1 VATFAYEA
9 INSDGKLI
17 KGSLEADNVDRARD
31 SVKAQGLTVVSVG
44 SQGTLNKDLK
54 FDFSKGPNVRDLSV
68 FCRQFVSMIRA
79 GVTILDSLQMLGEST
94 ENKKLREAIFD
105 VRTSTETGMSLS
117 GAMAEFSP
125 SIFPSLLISMVTA
138 GEASGSLDIAFDR
151 MARQF
156 ERTSRTQAMIKK
168 AMIYPIIVV
177 IVAIVVVI
185 VMLEVVIPQYTS
197 MFQDLDT
204 ELPAITKAVVAMSD
218 GLKAY
223 WFIIVPLIG
232 AVVFGIITFKN
243 TDQGKHVFGK
253 IAITLPLTKD
263 ISVKSASALM
273 SRTLST
279 LIGAGLPLVEAVDI
293 TSGVMSNIYFKEA
306 LEHAKEEITIGQPLS
321 RPLEEAGIFPP
332 MVYYMVKIGE
342 ETGNIEDMLNK
353 NAEYYEEEVEMA
365 VQSFMAM
372 LEPLIII
379 VLAGIVGVLIGAVMA
394 PMLAMYQGLD
404 NL

>member
-1 VATFAYEA
+1 MATFAYEA
-9 INSDGKLI
+9 INSDGKLV

-197 MFQDLDT
+197 MFEDLDT

-223 WFIIVPLIG
+223 WFIIAPLIG
-232 AVVFGIITFKN
+232 AIVFGILTFKN

-306 LEHAKEEITIGQPLS
+306 LEHANEEITIGQPFS

>member
-9 INSDGKLI
+9 INSEGKLI

-31 SVKAQGLTVVSVG
+31 SVKAQGLTVVNVG
-44 SQGTLNKDLK
+44 AQNALGKDLK
-54 FDFSKGPNVRDLSV
+54 FDLSKGPNVRDLSV

-79 GVTILDSLQMLGEST
+79 GVTILDALQMLGEST
-94 ENKKLREAIFD
+94 ENKKLRDAIFD
-105 VRTSTETGMSLS
+105 VKTSTETGMSLS
-117 GAMAEFSP
+117 GAMAEFP
-125 SIFPSLLISMVTA
+125 NIFPSLLISMVTA

-151 MARQF
+151 MAKQF
-156 ERTSRTQAMIKK
+156 ERTSRTQALIKK
-168 AMIYPIIVV
+168 AMIYPIVVV

-185 VMLEVVIPQYTS
+185 VMLEVVIPTYTS
-197 MFQDLDT
+197 MFAELDT

-223 WFIIVPLIG
+223 WFIIAPMVG
-232 AVVFGIITFKN
+232 AVVFGIMTFSK
-243 TDQGKHVFGK
+243 TDQGKHFFGK
-253 IAITLPLTKD
+253 IAIKFPLTKN
-263 ISVKSASALM
+263 ITVKSASALM

-293 TSGVMSNIYFKEA
+293 TSGVMTNIYFKEA

-332 MVYYMVKIGE
+332 MVYYMIRIGE
-342 ETGNIEDMLNK
+342 ETGNIEDMMNK

-372 LEPLIII
+372 LEPMIII
-379 VLAGIVGVLIGAVMA
+379 VLAAIVGVLIGAVMA

>member
-1 VATFAYEA
+1 MATFAYEA
-9 INSDGKLI
+9 INSDGKLV

-44 SQGTLNKDLK
+44 SQGALNKDLK

-197 MFQDLDT
+197 MFEDLDT

-223 WFIIVPLIG
+223 WFIIAPLIG
-232 AVVFGIITFKN
+232 AIVFGILTFKN

>member
-1 VATFAYEA
+1 MATFAYEA
-9 INSDGKLI
+9 INAEGKLI

-44 SQGTLNKDLK
+44 SQSALSKDLN
-54 FDFSKGPNVRDLSV
+54 FDLSKGPSVRDLSV

-94 ENKKLREAIFD
+94 ENKKLRDAIFD
-105 VRTSTETGMSLS
+105 VRTSTETGMTLS

-151 MARQF
+151 MAKQF
-156 ERTSRTQAMIKK
+156 ERTSRTQALIKK
-168 AMIYPIIVV
+168 AMIYPIVVV

-185 VMLEVVIPQYTS
+185 VMLEVVIPTYTS
-197 MFQDLDT
+197 MFQELDT
-204 ELPAITKAVVAMSD
+204 ELPGITKAVVAMSD

-223 WFIIVPLIG
+223 WFIIAPLVG
-232 AVVFGIITFKN
+232 AIIFGIMTFSK
-243 TDQGKHVFGK
+243 TDQGKHLFGR
-253 IAITLPLTKD
+253 IAIKLPLTKN
-263 ISVKSASALM
+263 ITTKSAAALM

-293 TSGVMSNIYFKEA
+293 TSGVMSNVYFKEA

-332 MVYYMVKIGE
+332 MVYYMVRIGE

-379 VLAGIVGVLIGAVMA
+379 VLAAIVGVLIGAVMA

>member
-1 VATFAYEA
+1 MSTFSYEA
-9 INSDGKLI
+9 MNAEGKLI
-17 KGSLEADNVDRARD
+17 KGSLEADNIDRARD
-31 SVKAQGLTVVSVG
+31 SVKALGYTVVSVG
-44 SQGTLNKDLK
+44 SAGALSKDIK
-54 FDFSKGPNVRDLSV
+54 FDLSKGPKVRDLSV

-105 VRTSTETGMSLS
+105 VRTSTETGMTLS

-125 SIFPSLLISMVTA
+125 AIFPSLLISMVTA

-151 MARQF
+151 MAKQF
-156 ERTSRTQAMIKK
+156 ERTSRTQALIKK

-185 VMLEVVIPQYTS
+185 VMLEVVIPTYTS
-197 MFQDLDT
+197 MFAELDT

-223 WFIIVPLIG
+223 WFIIVPVVG
-232 AVVFGIITFKN
+232 AVIFGLITFAQ
-243 TDQGKHVFGK
+243 TDQGKHIFGK
-253 IAITLPLTKD
+253 IAISLPLTKE
-263 ISVKSASALM
+263 ITVKSAAALM

-293 TSGVMSNIYFKEA
+293 TSGVMSNVYFREA

-332 MVYYMVKIGE
+332 MVYYMVRIGE

-379 VLAGIVGVLIGAVMA
+379 VLAAIVGVLIGAVMA

>member
-1 VATFAYEA
+1 MATYAYEA
-9 INSDGKLI
+9 LNSEGKLI
-17 KGSLEADNVDRARD
+17 KGSLEADNPDRARD
-31 SVKAQGLTVVSVG
+31 SVKAQGLTVVSIG
-44 SQGTLNKDLK
+44 SQTALSKDLK

-105 VRTSTETGMSLS
+105 VKTSTETGMSLS
-117 GAMAEFSP
+117 GAMAEFP
-125 SIFPSLLISMVTA
+125 NIFPSLLISMVTA
-138 GEASGSLDIAFDR
+138 GEASGSLDVAFDR
-151 MARQF
+151 MGRQF
-156 ERTSRTQAMIKK
+156 EKTAKTQALIKK
-168 AMIYPIIVV
+168 ALIYPIIVV

-185 VMLEVVIPQYTS
+185 VMLEVVIPTYTS
-197 MFQDLDT
+197 MFAELDT

-223 WFIIVPLIG
+223 WFILAPVVGALI
-232 AVVFGIITFKN
+232 FGFITFSK
-243 TDQGKHVFGK
+243 TDQGKHIFGK
-253 IAITLPLTKD
+253 IAIQLPLTKN
-263 ISVKSASALM
+263 ITVKSAAALM

-293 TSGVMSNIYFKEA
+293 TSGVMTNIYFKEA

-332 MVYYMVKIGE
+332 MVYYMIRIGE

-379 VLAGIVGVLIGAVMA
+379 VLAAIVGVLIGAVMA

>member
-1 VATFAYEA
+1 MATFAYEGV
-9 INSDGKLI
+9 NSEGKMI
-17 KGSLEADNVDRARD
+17 KGSLEADNIDRARD
-31 SVKAQGLTVVSVG
+31 SVKAQGLTVVSIG
-44 SQGTLNKDLK
+44 SANALNKDLK
-54 FDFSKGPNVRDLSV
+54 FDMSKGPSVRDLSV

-105 VRTSTETGMSLS
+105 VKTSTETGMTLS
-117 GAMAEFSP
+117 GAMSEFP
-125 SIFPSLLISMVTA
+125 NIFPSLLISMVTA

-151 MARQF
+151 MGKQF
-156 ERTSRTQAMIKK
+156 ERTSRTQALIKK

-177 IVAIVVVI
+177 IVAIAVVV
-185 VMLEVVIPQYTS
+185 VMLEVVIPTYTS
-197 MFQDLDT
+197 MFAELDT
-204 ELPAITKAVVAMSD
+204 ELPALTKAVVAMSD

-223 WFIIVPLIG
+223 WFIIVPAVG
-232 AVVFGIITFKN
+232 AIIFGIITFKS
-243 TDQGKHVFGK
+243 TDQGKHFFGK
-253 IAITLPLTKD
+253 LAIRIPLTHE
-263 ISVKSASALM
+263 ITVKSASALM

-293 TSGVMSNIYFKEA
+293 TSGVMTNVYFKEA

-321 RPLEEAGIFPP
+321 RPLEEAAIFPP
-332 MVYYMVKIGE
+332 MVYYMIRIGE

-353 NAEYYEEEVEMA
+353 NAEYYEEVVEMA
-365 VQSFMAM
+365 VRSFMAM

-379 VLAGIVGVLIGAVMA
+379 LLAAIVGVLIGAVMA

>member
-1 VATFAYEA
+1 MATFAYEA
-9 INSDGKLI
+9 MNAEGKLI
-17 KGSLEADNVDRARD
+17 KGSLEADNIDRARD

-44 SQGTLNKDLK
+44 SQNAFNKDLS
-54 FDFSKGPNVRDLSV
+54 FDFSKGPSVRDLSV

-94 ENKKLREAIFD
+94 ENKKLKEAIFD
-105 VRTSTETGMSLS
+105 VKTSTETGMSLS
-117 GAMAEFSP
+117 GAMNEFSP

-156 ERTSRTQAMIKK
+156 ERTSKTQALIKK

-185 VMLEVVIPQYTS
+185 VMLEVVIPTYTS
-197 MFQDLDT
+197 MFEELDT
-204 ELPAITKAVVAMSD
+204 ELPKITKMVIAMSD
-218 GLKAY
+218 GLKNY
-223 WFIIVPLIG
+223 WFIIVPMIG
-232 AVVFGIITFKN
+232 ALIFGILTFKN
-243 TDQGKHVFGK
+243 TDQGKHFFGK
-253 IAITLPLTKD
+253 IAIRLPLTKD
-263 ISVKSASALM
+263 ITVKSASALM

-293 TSGVMSNIYFKEA
+293 ASGVMTNIYFREA
-306 LEHAKEEITIGQPLS
+306 LEHAKDEITIGQPLS

-332 MVYYMVKIGE
+332 MVYYMVRIGE

-353 NAEYYEEEVEMA
+353 NADYYEEEVEMA

-379 VLAGIVGVLIGAVMA
+379 VLAAIVGVLIGAVMA
-394 PMLAMYQGLD
+394 PMLAMYKGLD

>member
-9 INSDGKLI
+9 INAEGKLI

-44 SQGTLNKDLK
+44 TQGALSKDLN
-54 FDFSKGPNVRDLSV
+54 FDISKGPNVRDLSV

-94 ENKKLREAIFD
+94 ENKKLRDAIFD
-105 VRTSTETGMSLS
+105 VRTSTETGMTLS

-151 MARQF
+151 MAKQF

-168 AMIYPIIVV
+168 AMIYPIVVV

-197 MFQDLDT
+197 MFAELDT

-218 GLKAY
+218 GLKEY
-223 WFIIVPLIG
+223 WFIIVPLVG
-232 AVVFGIITFKN
+232 AIVFGIITFKN
-243 TDQGKHVFGK
+243 TDQGKHFFGK
-253 IAITLPLTKD
+253 IAIKFPLTKN
-263 ISVKSASALM
+263 ITVKSAAALM

-293 TSGVMSNIYFKEA
+293 TSGVMTNVYFREA

-332 MVYYMVKIGE
+332 MVYYMVRIGE

-372 LEPLIII
+372 LEPMIII
-379 VLAGIVGVLIGAVMA
+379 ALAGIVGVLIGAVMA

>member
-1 VATFAYEA
+1 MATFAYEA
-9 INSDGKLI
+9 MNTEGKLI
-17 KGSLEADNVDRARD
+17 KGSLEADNIDRARD
-31 SVKAQGLTVVSVG
+31 SVKAQGLTVVSL
-44 SQGTLNKDLK
+44 GTQNALNKNLS
-54 FDFSKGPNVRDLSV
+54 FDMSKGPNVRDLSV

-105 VRTSTETGMSLS
+105 VRTSTETGMTLS
-117 GAMAEFSP
+117 GAMAEFP
-125 SIFPSLLISMVTA
+125 NIFPSLLISMVTA

-151 MARQF
+151 MGKQF
-156 ERTSRTQAMIKK
+156 ERTSKTQALIKK

-177 IVAIVVVI
+177 LVAIAVVI
-185 VMLEVVIPQYTS
+185 VMLEVVIPTYTS
-197 MFQDLDT
+197 MFAELDT

-218 GLKAY
+218 GLKNY
-223 WFIIVPLIG
+223 WFIIVPVIG
-232 AVVFGIITFKN
+232 AIAFGIITFKN
-243 TDQGKHVFGK
+243 TDQGKHFFGK
-253 IAITLPLTKD
+253 IAINFVLTHE
-263 ISVKSASALM
+263 ITVKSASALM

-293 TSGVMSNIYFKEA
+293 TSGVMTNIYFREA

-332 MVYYMVKIGE
+332 MVYYMVRIGE

-372 LEPLIII
+372 LEPMIII
-379 VLAGIVGVLIGAVMA
+379 VLALIVGVLIGAVMA

>member
-1 VATFAYEA
+1 MATFAYEA
-9 INSDGKLI
+9 INSDGKLV

-197 MFQDLDT
+197 MFEDLDT

-223 WFIIVPLIG
+223 WFIIVPVIG
-232 AVVFGIITFKN
+232 AIVFGILTFKN

>member
-1 VATFAYEA
+1 M
-9 INSDGKLI
+9 NSEGKI
-17 KGSLEADNVDRARD
+17 VKGSLEADNIDRARD

-44 SQGTLNKDLK
+44 SQSALGKDLK
-54 FDFSKGPNVRDLSV
+54 FDLSPKPSVRDLSV

-94 ENKKLREAIFD
+94 ENKKLRDAIFD

-117 GAMAEFSP
+117 GAMSEFSP
-125 SIFPSLLISMVTA
+125 QVFPSLLISMVTA

-156 ERTSRTQAMIKK
+156 ERSSRTQALIKK
-168 AMIYPIIVV
+168 AMVYPIIVV
-177 IVAIVVVI
+177 IVAIAVVI
-185 VMLEVVIPQYTS
+185 VMLEVVIPTYTS
-197 MFQDLDT
+197 MFATMDV
-204 ELPAITKAVVAMSD
+204 ELPKITKMVIAMSD
-218 GLKAY
+218 GLKHY
-223 WFIIVPLIG
+223 WFIITPMVG

-243 TDQGKHVFGK
+243 TIQGKHFFGK
-253 IAITLPLTKD
+253 LAIKLPLTKE
-263 ISVKSASALM
+263 ITVKSASALM

-293 TSGVMSNIYFKEA
+293 TSGVMSNIYFQEA

-332 MVYYMVKIGE
+332 MVHYMIKIGE

-379 VLAGIVGVLIGAVMA
+379 VLAAIVGVLIGAVMA

>member
-1 VATFAYEA
+1 MATFAYEA
-9 INSDGKLI
+9 INSDGKLV

-197 MFQDLDT
+197 MFEDLDT

-232 AVVFGIITFKN
+232 AIVFGILTFKN
-243 TDQGKHVFGK
+243 TDQGKHFFGK

>member
-1 VATFAYEA
+1 MATFAYEA
-9 INSDGKLI
+9 VNAEGKLI

-31 SVKAQGLTVVSVG
+31 SVKAMGMTVVNVG
-44 SQGTLNKDLK
+44 SQGALGKDLK

-68 FCRQFVSMIRA
+68 FSRQFVSMIRA

-94 ENKKLREAIFD
+94 ENKKLKEAIFD
-105 VRTSTETGMSLS
+105 VKTSTETGMSLS
-117 GAMAEFSP
+117 AAMAEFP
-125 SIFPSLLISMVTA
+125 SVFPSLLISMVTA
-138 GEASGSLDIAFDR
+138 GEASGSLDIAFER
-151 MARQF
+151 MAKQF
-156 ERTSRTQAMIKK
+156 ERTSRTQALIKK
-168 AMIYPIIVV
+168 AMIYPIVV
-177 IVAIVVVI
+177 IIVAIAVVI

-197 MFQDLDT
+197 MFADLGT
-204 ELPAITKAVVAMSD
+204 ELPKITQMVVKMSD

-223 WFIIVPLIG
+223 WFIIFPMMG
-232 AVVFGIITFKN
+232 AIVFGIITFSK
-243 TDQGKHVFGK
+243 TDQGKHFFGK
-253 IAITLPLTKD
+253 IAIQLPLTKN
-263 ISVKSASALM
+263 ITVKSASALM

-293 TSGVMSNIYFKEA
+293 TAGVMSNVYFKEA

-332 MVYYMVKIGE
+332 MVYYMIRIGE
-342 ETGNIEDMLNK
+342 ETGNIEDMMNK

-372 LEPLIII
+372 LEPMIII
-379 VLAGIVGVLIGAVMA
+379 ALAGIVGVLIGAVMA

>member
-1 VATFAYEA
+1 MATFAYEA
-9 INSDGKLI
+9 VNSEGKLI

-31 SVKAQGLTVVSVG
+31 SVKAMGMTVVNVG
-44 SQGTLNKDLK
+44 TQSAIGKDIK
-54 FDFSKGPNVRDLSV
+54 FDLSKGPNVRDLSV

-94 ENKKLREAIFD
+94 ENKKLKEAIFD
-105 VRTSTETGMSLS
+105 VKTSTETGMSLS
-117 GAMAEFSP
+117 AAMAEFP

-156 ERTSRTQAMIKK
+156 ERTSRTQSLVKK
-168 AMIYPIIVV
+168 AMIYPIVVV
-177 IVAIVVVI
+177 IVAVVVVI

-197 MFQDLDT
+197 MFAELDT
-204 ELPAITKAVVAMSD
+204 ELPKITKMVVAMSD

-223 WFIIVPLIG
+223 WFIIFPMVGALI
-232 AVVFGIITFKN
+232 FGIITFKN
-243 TDQGKHVFGK
+243 TDQGKHFFGK
-253 IAITLPLTKD
+253 IAIQLPLTKN
-263 ISVKSASALM
+263 ITVKSAAALM

-293 TSGVMSNIYFKEA
+293 TSGVMTNVYFKEA

-332 MVYYMVKIGE
+332 MVYYMIRIGE
-342 ETGNIEDMLNK
+342 ETGNIEDMMNK

-365 VQSFMAM
+365 IQSFMAM

-379 VLAGIVGVLIGAVMA
+379 VLAAIVGVLIGAVMA

-404 NL
+404 SL

>member
-1 VATFAYEA
+1 MATFAYEA
-9 INSDGKLI
+9 LNADGKII
-17 KGSLEADNVDRARD
+17 KGSIEADNVDRARD
-31 SVKAQGLTVVSVG
+31 SVKSQGLTVVSVG

-54 FDFSKGPNVRDLSV
+54 FDFSKKPNVRDLSV
-68 FCRQFVSMIRA
+68 FCRQFVSMIRS

-94 ENKKLREAIFD
+94 ENKKLKEAIFD
-105 VRTSTETGMSLS
+105 VKTSTETGMSLS

-125 SIFPSLLISMVTA
+125 AIFPALLISMVTA
-138 GEASGSLDIAFDR
+138 GEASGSLDVAFDR
-151 MARQF
+151 MAKQF

-185 VMLEVVIPQYTS
+185 VMLEVVIPQYTA
-197 MFQDLDT
+197 MFQDMDT

-218 GLKAY
+218 GLKQY
-223 WFIIVPLIG
+223 WFIIVPAVG
-232 AVVFGIITFKN
+232 AIIFGIITFKN
-243 TDQGKHVFGK
+243 TDQGKHFFGK
-253 IAITLPLTKD
+253 LAINIPLTRN
-263 ISVKSASALM
+263 ITVKSAAALM

-293 TSGVMSNIYFKEA
+293 TSGVMTNIYFREA

-332 MVYYMVKIGE
+332 MVYYMVRIGE

>member
-1 VATFAYEA
+1 MATFAYEA

-94 ENKKLREAIFD
+94 ENKKLRDAIFD

-138 GEASGSLDIAFDR
+138 GEASGSLDVAFDR

-185 VMLEVVIPQYTS
+185 VMLEVVIPQYTA
-197 MFQDLDT
+197 MFADLDT

-232 AVVFGIITFKN
+232 AIVFGILTFKN
-243 TDQGKHVFGK
+243 TDQGKHFFGK

>member
-1 VATFAYEA
+1 MATFAYEA
-9 INSDGKLI
+9 SNSDGKLL

-44 SQGTLNKDLK
+44 SQGALNKDLK

-197 MFQDLDT
+197 MFEDLDT

-232 AVVFGIITFKN
+232 AIVFGILTFKN
-243 TDQGKHVFGK
+243 TDQGKHFFGK

>member
-1 VATFAYEA
+1 VSTFAYEA
-9 INSDGKLI
+9 INAEGKLI
-17 KGSLEADNVDRARD
+17 KGSLEAENVNNARD
-31 SVKAQGLTVVSVG
+31 SIKSQGLTVVSVG
-44 SQGTLNKDLK
+44 SQNALSKDLK
-54 FDFSKGPNVRDLSV
+54 FDFSKGPSVRDLSV
-68 FCRQFVSMIRA
+68 FCRQFVSMIRS

-105 VRTSTETGMSLS
+105 VKTSTETGMSLS
-117 GAMAEFSP
+117 GAMQEFSP
-125 SIFPSLLISMVTA
+125 EIFPSLLISMVTA

-151 MARQF
+151 MAKQF
-156 ERTSRTQAMIKK
+156 ERTSRTQALIKK

-177 IVAIVVVI
+177 IVAIAVVV
-185 VMLEVVIPQYTS
+185 VMLEVVIPTYTS
-197 MFQDLDT
+197 MFEQLDT
-204 ELPAITKAVVAMSD
+204 ELPALTKAVVAMSD
-218 GLKAY
+218 GLKHY
-223 WFIIVPLIG
+223 WFIIVPVVGALI
-232 AVVFGIITFKN
+232 FGFMTFKN
-243 TDQGKHVFGK
+243 TDQGKHIFGK
-253 IAITLPLTKD
+253 IAINLPLTKD
-263 ISVKSASALM
+263 ITVKSASALM

-293 TSGVMSNIYFKEA
+293 TSGVMSNVFFREA

-332 MVYYMVKIGE
+332 MVYYMIRIGE

-379 VLAGIVGVLIGAVMA
+379 VLAAIVGVLIGAVMA

>member
-1 VATFAYEA
+1 MATFAYEA
-9 INSDGKLI
+9 INAEGKLI
-17 KGSLEADNVDRARD
+17 KGSLEAENVNNARD
-31 SVKAQGLTVVSVG
+31 SIKSQGLTVVSVG
-44 SQGTLNKDLK
+44 SQNALSKDLK
-54 FDFSKGPNVRDLSV
+54 FDFSKGPSVRDLSV
-68 FCRQFVSMIRA
+68 FSRQFVSMIRS

-105 VRTSTETGMSLS
+105 VKTSTETGMSLS
-117 GAMAEFSP
+117 GAMQEFSP
-125 SIFPSLLISMVTA
+125 EIFPSLLISMVTA

-151 MARQF
+151 MAKQF
-156 ERTSRTQAMIKK
+156 ERTSRTQALIKK

-177 IVAIVVVI
+177 IVAIAVVV
-185 VMLEVVIPQYTS
+185 VMLEVVIPTYTS
-197 MFQDLDT
+197 MFEQLDT
-204 ELPAITKAVVAMSD
+204 ELPALTKAVVAMSD
-218 GLKAY
+218 GLKHY
-223 WFIIVPLIG
+223 WFIIVPVVGALI
-232 AVVFGIITFKN
+232 FGFMTFKN
-243 TDQGKHVFGK
+243 TDQGKHIFGK
-253 IAITLPLTKD
+253 IAINLPLTKD
-263 ISVKSASALM
+263 ITVKSASALM

-293 TSGVMSNIYFKEA
+293 TSGVMSNVFFREA

-332 MVYYMVKIGE
+332 MVYYMIRIGE

-379 VLAGIVGVLIGAVMA
+379 VLAAIVGVLIGAVMA

>member
-1 VATFAYEA
+1 MSTFAYEA
-9 INSDGKLI
+9 MNAEGKLI
-17 KGSLEADNVDRARD
+17 KGSIEADNVDRARD

-44 SQGTLNKDLK
+44 AQNGLNKDIK

-79 GVTILDSLQMLGEST
+79 GVTILDALQMLGEST

-105 VRTSTETGMSLS
+105 VKTSTETGMSLS
-117 GAMAEFSP
+117 GAMSEFP
-125 SIFPSLLISMVTA
+125 TIFPSLLVSMVTA

-151 MARQF
+151 MAKQF
-156 ERTSRTQAMIKK
+156 ERTSRTQALIKK
-168 AMIYPIIVV
+168 AMIYPIVVV

-185 VMLEVVIPQYTS
+185 VMLEVVIPTYTT
-197 MFQDLDT
+197 MFAEMDT
-204 ELPAITKAVVAMSD
+204 ELPGITKAVVAMSD

-223 WFIIVPLIG
+223 WFIIAPLVG
-232 AVVFGIITFKN
+232 AIIFGIITFSK
-243 TDQGKHVFGK
+243 TDQGKHFFGK
-253 IAITLPLTKD
+253 IAIKLPLTKN
-263 ISVKSASALM
+263 ITVKSASALM

-293 TSGVMSNIYFKEA
+293 TSGVMTNIYFKEA

-321 RPLEEAGIFPP
+321 RPLEEAAIFPP
-332 MVYYMVKIGE
+332 MVYYMIRIGE

-394 PMLAMYQGLD
+394 PMLAMYRGLD